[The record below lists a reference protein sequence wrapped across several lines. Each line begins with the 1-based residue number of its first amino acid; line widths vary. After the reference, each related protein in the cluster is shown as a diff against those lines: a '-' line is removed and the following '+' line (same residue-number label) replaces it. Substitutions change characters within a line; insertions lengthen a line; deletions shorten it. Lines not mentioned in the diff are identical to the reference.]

1 MSPYIHMPTL
11 KNPPL
16 HSSTIWKYKKT
27 NQSKQ
32 KQKQILTG
40 YGKVAEV
47 FFIPKKKIRENATAN
62 LNFGAKIQN
71 HQMMTTHKTLISNFC
86 VNLFFL
92 FSILICRQN
101 SLLSS
106 SKKQEENLMMYNIV
120 IANYHL
126 LIITLLLSPYYN
138 Y

>member
-27 NQSKQ
+27 KQSKQ
-32 KQKQILTG
+32 KQNKYWPDTERLR
-40 YGKVAEV
+40 K
-47 FFIPKKKIRENATAN
+47 FFSYQKKIRENATAN

>member
-27 NQSKQ
+27 KQSKQ
-32 KQKQILTG
+32 KQNKYWPDTERLR
-40 YGKVAEV
+40 K
-47 FFIPKKKIRENATAN
+47 FFSYQKKIRENATAN

-106 SKKQEENLMMYNIV
+106 SKKQKENLMMYNIV

>member
-1 MSPYIHMPTL
+1 M
-11 KNPPL
+11 
-16 HSSTIWKYKKT
+16 
-27 NQSKQ
+27 
-32 KQKQILTG
+32 LTG

-47 FFIPKKKIRENATAN
+47 FFIPKKIRENAAAN

>member
-1 MSPYIHMPTL
+1 MPPPPLKIPPYILRLSENT
-11 KNPPL
+11 KKQNKV
-16 HSSTIWKYKKT
+16 SKSKT
-27 NQSKQ
+27 NIDRIRKGCGSFFHTK
-32 KQKQILTG
+32 KNNP
-40 YGKVAEV
+40 GKRNGQFE
-47 FFIPKKKIRENATAN
+47 FWRENSKPSNDDNA
-62 LNFGAKIQN
+62 QN
-71 HQMMTTHKTLISNFC
+71 SDFK
-86 VNLFFL
+86 FL
-92 FSILICRQN
+92 CQFVFSLQYSIICRQN

>member
-27 NQSKQ
+27 KQSKQ
-32 KQKQILTG
+32 KQNKYWPDTERLRKFFSYQKKNP
-40 YGKVAEV
+40 GKRNGQFE
-47 FFIPKKKIRENATAN
+47 FWRENSKPSNDDNA
-62 LNFGAKIQN
+62 QN
-71 HQMMTTHKTLISNFC
+71 SDFK
-86 VNLFFL
+86 FL
-92 FSILICRQN
+92 CQFVFSLQYSIICRQN